1 MQVVRLPLHDRSG
14 LPVVTEEPR
23 TVPLPTRRWRAT
35 MPLTLMGGSSP
46 QALELGAAVAV
57 HPTGHVRV
65 PEGAIARDYLFGQ

>member
-1 MQVVRLPLHDRSG
+1 
-14 LPVVTEEPR
+14 
-23 TVPLPTRRWRAT
+23 